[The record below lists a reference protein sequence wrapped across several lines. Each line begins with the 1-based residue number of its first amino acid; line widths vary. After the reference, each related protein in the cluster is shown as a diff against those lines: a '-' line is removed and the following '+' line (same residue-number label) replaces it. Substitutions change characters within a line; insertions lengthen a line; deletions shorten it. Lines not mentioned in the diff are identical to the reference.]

1 MSTQRAARARL
12 RSITSCQTKDTVTG
26 FDIRLRRTP
35 LNAAGG
41 EGGPDSYTGRKKKQ
55 LEDGKRSRSFSS
67 ESTLNLLEADG
78 KLTQAI
84 RETVQRDC
92 DTLHATATSRTLYIL
107 HNNTKHVQHQG
118 EMNSILLLFHFT
130 TDEDETLER
139 KLSGDPGKLPE
150 GLWVSLPQNWNIFPP
165 TGALISESV
174 KYSALLT
181 HLSRADRVEE
191 QGGRRGVESLISR
204 ESAGPNPWMNVVII
218 TVSRSHMLTETL
230 SFFHHSCLK

>member
-1 MSTQRAARARL
+1 MA
-12 RSITSCQTKDTVTG
+12 
-26 FDIRLRRTP
+26 
-35 LNAAGG
+35 NAAGASVQNPHWTSWKLM
-41 EGGPDSYTGRKKKQ
+41 ENWHRQ
-55 LEDGKRSRSFSS
+55 LEKQF
-67 ESTLNLLEADG
+67 N
-78 KLTQAI
+78 
-84 RETVQRDC
+84 ETVIPCMQPLQAGLFTFYITTQSMC
-92 DTLHATATSRTLYIL
+92 SIGGNELHFTFVSLHVSREI
-107 HNNTKHVQHQG
+107 
-118 EMNSILLLFHFT
+118 ST

-191 QGGRRGVESLISR
+191 QRGRRGVESLISR

-230 SFFHHSCLK
+230 SFFHHSCLKWDREWDTAAEACKQNRSYQKHVIFKFNLLLNFMC